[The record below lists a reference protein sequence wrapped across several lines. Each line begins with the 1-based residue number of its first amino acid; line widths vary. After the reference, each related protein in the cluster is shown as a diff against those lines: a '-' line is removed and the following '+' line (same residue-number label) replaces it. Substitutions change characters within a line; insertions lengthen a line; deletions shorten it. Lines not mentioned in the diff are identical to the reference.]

1 MKKKIF
7 MILILILVSILFYDF
22 TYYADKE
29 KKLITSDYIDASLGN
44 SFAYPVENKNLI
56 VKNYL
61 PVSIT
66 KLSDNKYLYDFGKVY
81 FGTIKLKTHSK
92 SNNNKFSI
100 NLLERFPYQRTEM
113 NRRSIGHFEKNNLFL
128 ENNLEYFLPLQT
140 RHLPKKESLPSNI
153 DGIIPF
159 RYAVI
164 DTELSQND
172 FSIEQVAITY
182 PLGEK
187 YTTFISSDKD
197 LNKIFELAK
206 HSVIATSFSELLVD
220 GHRERLPYE
229 ADAYIAQLGI
239 YSLSIDISLV
249 RRTQLYLL
257 NNPNWPVEWTIM
269 SIFMAKED
277 YIKTKDLNYL
287 SAIYKKLKERTFL
300 DYISQHDNL
309 IDSANLELN
318 GVKLKSIIDWPYTER
333 DDFCSSYNKTY
344 KDHFINLAKQI
355 RLILFNIYGYEKL
368 AFETKMDILKQNLSE
383 HEICSKN
390 FVINAYLYQ
399 ALKDMSY
406 MSKELGN
413 SEDSELYS
421 NFALKIKQ
429 RLNESFYDSSTG
441 LYFDSQKRMNKS
453 FHTQL
458 FALAFN
464 IADDK
469 EKIINFL
476 IKNKDKASTYTSFYL
491 LKILFDN
498 SPEEAYK
505 YLLSKNDRSWLSM
518 INKYDSTITMES
530 WNDEIKPN
538 LDYNHVWA
546 SHPLYFIVRYIIGFK
561 INENKNILNIE
572 PLIDTLDS
580 FNGEYID
587 SDGIIKYNFKKLL
600 NKENFNYEFI
610 GFKNKEVTYKFKLR
624 SNQKF
629 EKVILNGIENDSCVH
644 LNNYLEC
651 SSNLSDSNFEIIY
664 KEQ

>member
-56 VKNYL
+56 VKSYL
-61 PVSIT
+61 PVSIR

-100 NLLERFPYQRTEM
+100 NLLERFPYQKTEM
-113 NRRSIGHFEKNNLFL
+113 NRRSIGHFEKNNLLL

-140 RHLPKKESLPSNI
+140 RHLPKKESLPINI

-172 FSIEQVAITY
+172 FSIEQVAVTY

-197 LNKIFELAK
+197 LNKIFDLTK

-239 YSLSIDISLV
+239 YSLSTDISLV

-257 NNPNWPVEWTIM
+257 NNPNWPIEWTVM

-287 SAIYKKLKERTFL
+287 STIYEKLKERVFL
-300 DYISQHDNL
+300 NNISQSDNL
-309 IDSANLELN
+309 IDGSDLQLN
-318 GVKLKSIIDWPYTER
+318 GIKLKSIIDWPYTER
-333 DDFCSSYNKTY
+333 DDFCSSYRKTY
-344 KDHFINLAKQI
+344 KDYFIKLIKQG
-355 RLILFNIYGYEKL
+355 RLLLFNLYGYEKL
-368 AFETKMDILKQNLSE
+368 AFEIEMSILKQSLLE
-383 HEICSKN
+383 HEICTKN

-406 MSKELGN
+406 IAKIIGN
-413 SEDSELYS
+413 VKDSELYD
-421 NFALKIKQ
+421 NLAFKLKQ
-429 RLNESFYDSSTG
+429 TLNEKFYDSSTG
-441 LYFDSQKRMNKS
+441 LYFDSPKRINKS

-458 FALAFN
+458 FALSFN
-464 IADDK
+464 ISDSK
-469 EKIINFL
+469 EKILDFL
-476 IKNKDKASTYTSFYL
+476 IKNKDRASTYTSFYL
-491 LKILFDN
+491 LKVLFDN

-505 YLLSKNDRSWLSM
+505 YLLSENTRSWLTM
-518 INKYDSTITMES
+518 INKYDSSITMES
-530 WNDEIKPN
+530 WNVKIKPN
-538 LDYNHVWA
+538 LDYNHVWS
-546 SHPLYFIVRYIIGFK
+546 SHPLYFIIRYIIGIK
-561 INENKNILNIE
+561 INENRLNIE
-572 PLIDTLDS
+572 PLVDILDS
-580 FNGEYID
+580 FNGEYVD
-587 SDGIIKYNFKKLL
+587 LNGIIKYNFKKLSS
-600 NKENFNYEFI
+600 EDQFNYQII
-610 GFKNKEVTYKFKLR
+610 GFKNEKINYKFTLR
-624 SNQKF
+624 KNQNF
-629 EKVILNGIENDSCVH
+629 EKIILNNLENDSCIRS
-644 LNNYLEC
+644 NNYLEC
-651 SSNLSDSNFEIIY
+651 TSTLSELNFKIIY
-664 KEQ
+664 KEK